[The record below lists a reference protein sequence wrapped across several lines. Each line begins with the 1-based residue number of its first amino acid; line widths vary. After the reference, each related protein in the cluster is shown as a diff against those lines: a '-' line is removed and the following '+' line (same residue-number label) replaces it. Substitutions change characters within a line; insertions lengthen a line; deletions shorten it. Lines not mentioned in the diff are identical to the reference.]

1 MQIDCD
7 HYIDMKLKT
16 PIIRVFSI
24 NKIGNS
30 VLLHISGF
38 IPYFY
43 VQSPMNMKITAG
55 NLEELRQEIN
65 RRATQTKVAESVV
78 KIEVCE
84 RESIREFKG
93 VNFPKLKF
101 LKIYT
106 AQPSHVGTLRG
117 LFEKSIKFG
126 DI

>member
-7 HYIDMKLKT
+7 HYIDAQLKT
-16 PIIRVFSI
+16 PIIRVFAI

-30 VLLHISGF
+30 ILLHISGF

-43 VQSPMNMKITAG
+43 IQCPMNMKINQT
-55 NLEELRQEIN
+55 NIEELRKEIN
-65 RRATQTKVAESVV
+65 RRAVKTKCAESIV
-78 KIEVCE
+78 KIEVVE
-84 RESIREFKG
+84 KESIKEFKG

-106 AQPSHVGTLRG
+106 A
-117 LFEKSIKFG
+117 
-126 DI
+126 